1 MLFSKKYLSIYDLPM
16 ANWLE
21 CNKGNLGYLYHRPKK
36 VNVNKS
42 LIDLWTKIYD
52 QYIAEVGLTDDYV
65 ELLEAMKKWTIRACE
80 YIENPNSLNGT
91 KEAEAKDLVESL
103 SNVGKGGRF
112 SEFVASVEKYM
123 GIAIDLNNI
132 TVDKFYSYVKLME
145 KEIKAMEANK
155 NG

>member
-1 MLFSKKYLSIYDLPM
+1 M
-16 ANWLE
+16 
-21 CNKGNLGYLYHRPKK
+21 
-36 VNVNKS
+36 
-42 LIDLWTKIYD
+42 
-52 QYIAEVGLTDDYV
+52 
-65 ELLEAMKKWTIRACE
+65 
-80 YIENPNSLNGT
+80 
-91 KEAEAKDLVESL
+91 VESL